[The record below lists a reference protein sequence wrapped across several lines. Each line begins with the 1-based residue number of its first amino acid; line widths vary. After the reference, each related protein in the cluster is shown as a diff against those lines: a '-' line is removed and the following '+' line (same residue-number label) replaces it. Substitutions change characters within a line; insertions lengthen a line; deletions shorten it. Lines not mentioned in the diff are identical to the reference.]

1 MEEVVAVVV
10 DNGEPM
16 LERCVE
22 SLRDQSV
29 PVRVVIAAGPR
40 TDMELARSLADEVV
54 GPAEGIGRARVEA
67 ILRASEEYILSCD
80 SDTVYHPMYAEAAV
94 RALRLFPAVRAGT
107 VLPHQGEESW
117 LGLLE
122 GLLATKLFCYEFS
135 LAFRRD
141 AFISAGIHEV
151 NYEAPRADIGP
162 HVCARLL
169 PVPVPDMVC
178 WTRLPTNYARR
189 LVTDYAYP
197 IAGAAIPVAVA
208 SGVVA
213 AREVP
218 KILDKIFGRS

>member
-16 LERCVE
+16 LEGCVE
-22 SLRDQSV
+22 SLRDQSTR
-29 PVRVVIAAGPR
+29 VRVVVAAGPG
-40 TDMELARSLADEVV
+40 TDMELARSIADEVV
-54 GPAEGIGRARVEA
+54 GPVEGIGRARVEA
-67 ILRASEEYILSCD
+67 VLRSTEEYVLSCD

-94 RALRLFPAVRAGT
+94 RALKLFPAVRAGT
-107 VLPHQGEESW
+107 VLPHHGEESW
-117 LGLLE
+117 LGLIE
-122 GLLATKLFCYEFS
+122 GMIATKLFCYEFS

-141 AFISAGIHEV
+141 AFISAGIHEEP
-151 NYEAPRADIGP
+151 YEAPRADIGP
-162 HVCARLL
+162 YVCTRLL

-178 WTRLPTNYARR
+178 WTRLPTNYARK

-197 IAGAAIPVAVA
+197 IAGATIPVAVA

-218 KILDKIFGRS
+218 KILGWMFGRS